1 MAHVHS
7 LPELVTTVLI
17 VDMNKLEALVLPLL
31 VPVVLYQVLF
41 QLVLPLVDVG
51 APVTLELLLQVNA
64 GHMLLQVAHGLEVQG
79 AEVTVEEPVPIMDC
93 PDVDLASMQ

>member
-64 GHMLLQVAHGLEVQG
+64 GHMLLQVALGLEVQG
-79 AEVTVEEPVPIMDC
+79 ADVTVEEPVPIMDC
-93 PDVDLASMQ
+93 PDVDLASKQ